1 MPGRGETVT
10 KPVTIA
16 LITGTDTGFGEK
28 EIDCRRKTMEEK

>member
-16 LITGTDTGFGEK
+16 SITGTDMGFGGK
-28 EIDCRRKTMEEK
+28 EIDCRRKTL